1 LEREHRVHPLEGP
14 DEALWEEVIRQH
26 QEPVFRLLYLM
37 LGDAEEAADTA
48 QETFLRAFR
57 AWDRRDPNRPLRP
70 WLLRIAA
77 HLARNRRRALGRYWR
92 ALQRWARLQSPPSGM
107 RDEILETVARQEEAE
122 RLWRAIRRLGLID
135 QETIYLR
142 YFLELSEAEIAQ
154 VQNVAIGTVK
164 SCLHRALHR
173 LRAVVEREFP
183 DLIGRPHGEG

>member
-1 LEREHRVHPLEGP
+1 LDREHRAHPPEGL
-14 DEALWEEVIRQH
+14 DEPLWEEVIRQH

-37 LGDAEEAADTA
+37 LGDAEEAADAA

-57 AWDRRDPNRPLRP
+57 AWDRRDLNRPLRP

-77 HLARNRRRALGRYWR
+77 NLARNRRRAIGRYWR
-92 ALQRWARLQSPPSGM
+92 ALQRWIQLQRPASGT
-107 RDEILETVARQEEAE
+107 RDELLETVVRQEEAE
-122 RLWRAIRRLGLID
+122 RLWQAIRRLGLVD

-154 VQNVAIGTVK
+154 IQQVAIGTVK
-164 SCLHRALHR
+164 SRLHRALHR

-183 DLIGRPHGEG
+183 DLIDRP